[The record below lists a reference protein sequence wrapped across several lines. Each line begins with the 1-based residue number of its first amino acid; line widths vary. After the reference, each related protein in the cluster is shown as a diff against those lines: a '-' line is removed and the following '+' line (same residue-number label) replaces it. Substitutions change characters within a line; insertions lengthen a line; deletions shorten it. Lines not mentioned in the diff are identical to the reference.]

1 MTDEISRNFDLTHER
16 IQSLLSEYICGGY
29 VKTLAQLLIY
39 MDKTKALELLTK
51 IPEPLKSQLEESYDK
66 LADKIMAGQYR
77 LTGNDFQVLM
87 AIVKCL
93 NINSNIVD
101 VSNITLS
108 TLTGIKPQNISKNLA
123 NLEECRLIQRR
134 SGKII
139 TNVNYL
145 FKGNLLDFYHAYKE
159 MYPEDKGY
167 IF

>member
-1 MTDEISRNFDLTHER
+1 MEEVRFKVKENVYIKKSQVER
-16 IQSLLSEYICGGY
+16 LFVPFEGNEDTYIKNDIDGNCVKLPYYNNGGY
-29 VKTLAQLLIY
+29 FI
-39 MDKTKALELLTK
+39 
-51 IPEPLKSQLEESYDK
+51 IYDK

-93 NINSNIVD
+93 NLNSNIVD
-101 VSNITLS
+101 VPNTTLS
-108 TLTGIKPQNISKNLA
+108 TLTGIKPQNISKNLS

-134 SGKII
+134 AGKII

-167 IF
+167 MF

>member
-1 MTDEISRNFDLTHER
+1 MEEIRFKVKEGV
-16 IQSLLSEYICGGY
+16 YINKSQVARLVMPFEGNEDTYIKNDVEGNQVKMPYFNNGGY
-29 VKTLAQLLIY
+29 FVV
-39 MDKTKALELLTK
+39 
-51 IPEPLKSQLEESYDK
+51 YDK

-101 VSNITLS
+101 VSNTTLS
-108 TLTGIKPQNISKNLA
+108 TLTRIKPQNISKNLA

-134 SGKII
+134 AGKII

-167 IF
+167 MF

>member
-1 MTDEISRNFDLTHER
+1 MNEIKFKVKDGVYITKSQVARLVMPFEGNEDTYLKNDTDGNQVKMPYFNN
-16 IQSLLSEYICGGY
+16 GGY
-29 VKTLAQLLIY
+29 FVI
-39 MDKTKALELLTK
+39 
-51 IPEPLKSQLEESYDK
+51 YDK

-93 NINSNIVD
+93 SLNSNIVD
-101 VSNITLS
+101 VPNIKLS
-108 TLTGIKPQNISKNLA
+108 VLTGIKPQNISKNLA

-134 SGKII
+134 AGKII

-167 IF
+167 MF

>member
-1 MTDEISRNFDLTHER
+1 MNEIKFKVKDGV
-16 IQSLLSEYICGGY
+16 YITKSQVARLVMPFEGNEDTYLKNDADGSPVKIPYFNNGGY
-29 VKTLAQLLIY
+29 FVI
-39 MDKTKALELLTK
+39 
-51 IPEPLKSQLEESYDK
+51 YDK

-93 NINSNIVD
+93 SLNSNIVD
-101 VSNITLS
+101 VPNIKLS
-108 TLTGIKPQNISKNLA
+108 VLTGIKPQNISKNLA

-134 SGKII
+134 AGKII

-167 IF
+167 MY

>member
-1 MTDEISRNFDLTHER
+1 MDEVKFKIKDGV
-16 IQSLLSEYICGGY
+16 YIKKSQVARLVMPFEGNEDTYLKNDAYGNQVKIPYFNNGGY
-29 VKTLAQLLIY
+29 FVV
-39 MDKTKALELLTK
+39 
-51 IPEPLKSQLEESYDK
+51 YDK

-87 AIVKCL
+87 AIVKSL
-93 NINSNIVD
+93 SLNSNIVD

-108 TLTGIKPQNISKNLA
+108 KLTGIKPQNISKNLA

-134 SGKII
+134 AGKII

-159 MYPEDKGY
+159 MYPEDKG
-167 IF
+167 FMF

>member
-1 MTDEISRNFDLTHER
+1 MEEVRFKVKEGV
-16 IQSLLSEYICGGY
+16 YINKSQVARLVMPFEGNEDTYLKNDADGNPVKIPYFNNGGY
-29 VKTLAQLLIY
+29 FI
-39 MDKTKALELLTK
+39 
-51 IPEPLKSQLEESYDK
+51 IYDK

-93 NINSNIVD
+93 NLNSNIVD
-101 VSNITLS
+101 VPNTTLA

-123 NLEECRLIQRR
+123 SLEECRLIQRR
-134 SGKII
+134 AGKII

-159 MYPEDKGY
+159 MYPEDKG
-167 IF
+167 FMF

>member
-1 MTDEISRNFDLTHER
+1 MEEVTFKVKDGV
-16 IQSLLSEYICGGY
+16 YIKKSQVARLVMPFEGNEDTYLKNDIEGNSVKIPYFNNGGY
-29 VKTLAQLLIY
+29 FI
-39 MDKTKALELLTK
+39 
-51 IPEPLKSQLEESYDK
+51 IYDK

-93 NINSNIVD
+93 KLNTNIVD

-134 SGKII
+134 GGKII

-145 FKGNLLDFYHAYKE
+145 FKGNLLDFYRAYKE
-159 MYPEDKGY
+159 MYPEDKGFMY
-167 IF
+167 

>member
-1 MTDEISRNFDLTHER
+1 MEEIKFKVKEGVYIKKSQVARLVMPFEGNEDTYLKNDAEGNQVKLPYFDN
-16 IQSLLSEYICGGY
+16 GGY
-29 VKTLAQLLIY
+29 FVI
-39 MDKTKALELLTK
+39 
-51 IPEPLKSQLEESYDK
+51 YDK

-87 AIVKCL
+87 AIIKCL
-93 NINSNIVD
+93 SLNSNIVNAN
-101 VSNITLS
+101 NITLS

-134 SGKII
+134 AGKII

-159 MYPEDKGY
+159 MYPEDKGFMY
-167 IF
+167 

>member
-1 MTDEISRNFDLTHER
+1 MEEVRFKVKEGV
-16 IQSLLSEYICGGY
+16 YINKSQVARLVMPFEGNEDTYLKNDADGNQVKMPYFNNGGY
-29 VKTLAQLLIY
+29 FVI
-39 MDKTKALELLTK
+39 
-51 IPEPLKSQLEESYDK
+51 YDK

-93 NINSNIVD
+93 NLNSNIVD
-101 VSNITLS
+101 VSNVTLS
-108 TLTGIKPQNISKNLA
+108 GLTGIKPQNISKNLA

-134 SGKII
+134 AGKII

-167 IF
+167 MY

>member
-1 MTDEISRNFDLTHER
+1 MSEIKFKVKDDVYIKKSQVERLFVPFEGNEDTYTKNNVEGNPVVLPYFDN
-16 IQSLLSEYICGGY
+16 GGY
-29 VKTLAQLLIY
+29 FVI
-39 MDKTKALELLTK
+39 
-51 IPEPLKSQLEESYDK
+51 YDK
-66 LADKIMAGQYR
+66 LADKIMAGHYR

-93 NINSNIVD
+93 NINSNIVN
-101 VSNITLS
+101 VPNTTLS

-123 NLEECRLIQRR
+123 SLEECRLIQRR
-134 SGKII
+134 GNKII

-167 IF
+167 MF

>member
-1 MTDEISRNFDLTHER
+1 MEEIKFEVK
-16 IQSLLSEYICGGY
+16 EGVYITKSQVARLVMPFEGNEDTYLKNDASGSPVKIPYFNNGGY
-29 VKTLAQLLIY
+29 FVI
-39 MDKTKALELLTK
+39 
-51 IPEPLKSQLEESYDK
+51 YDK

-93 NINSNIVD
+93 NLNSNIVD
-101 VSNITLS
+101 VPNIKLS
-108 TLTGIKPQNISKNLA
+108 VLTGIKPQNISKNLA

-134 SGKII
+134 AGKII

-167 IF
+167 MF

>member
-1 MTDEISRNFDLTHER
+1 MEEIKFEVK
-16 IQSLLSEYICGGY
+16 EGVYITKSQVARLVMPFEGNEDTYLKNDANGSPVKIPYFNNGGY
-29 VKTLAQLLIY
+29 FVI
-39 MDKTKALELLTK
+39 
-51 IPEPLKSQLEESYDK
+51 YDK

-93 NINSNIVD
+93 NLNSNIVD
-101 VSNITLS
+101 VPNIKLS
-108 TLTGIKPQNISKNLA
+108 VLTGIKPQNISKNLA

-134 SGKII
+134 AGKII

-167 IF
+167 MF

>member
-1 MTDEISRNFDLTHER
+1 MEEVRFKVKEGV
-16 IQSLLSEYICGGY
+16 YINKSQVARLVMPFEGNEDTYLKNDADGSPVKMPYFNNGGY
-29 VKTLAQLLIY
+29 FI
-39 MDKTKALELLTK
+39 
-51 IPEPLKSQLEESYDK
+51 IYDK

-93 NINSNIVD
+93 NLNSNIVD
-101 VSNITLS
+101 VPNTTLA

-134 SGKII
+134 AGKII

-159 MYPEDKGY
+159 MYPEDKG
-167 IF
+167 FMF